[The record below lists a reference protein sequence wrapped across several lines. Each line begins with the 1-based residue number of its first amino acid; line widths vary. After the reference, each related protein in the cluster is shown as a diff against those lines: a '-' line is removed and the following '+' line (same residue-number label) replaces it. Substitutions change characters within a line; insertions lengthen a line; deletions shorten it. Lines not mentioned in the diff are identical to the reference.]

1 MTKMLYSALAGSI
14 APVKSKDNLNVYHVT
29 DHQNTT
35 QHFIMVTTHKIINTS
50 TMLNL
55 LLLLSHNPQ
64 CENETSKKAID
75 SNCFETLCSHDIS
88 LLRKV
93 TKNVFTSHLNLH
105 LLQSLFNLR
114 LSLQLREGGRAAF
127 YWIHWILDVAAV
139 PDLPSHPSSIPYSWI
154 YSGCIKTCKINNK
167 YGTVPDPS
175 KITFSSFYS
184 K

>member
-1 MTKMLYSALAGSI
+1 MAFNYSQPLAKRSI
-14 APVKSKDNLNVYHVT
+14 
-29 DHQNTT
+29 
-35 QHFIMVTTHKIINTS
+35 
-50 TMLNL
+50 
-55 LLLLSHNPQ
+55 
-64 CENETSKKAID
+64 E

-139 PDLPSHPSSIPYSWI
+139 PDLPSHPSSLPFYRTQVRSYSTHVTHLLTHSLTHELVEDLMNWPLLMK
-154 YSGCIKTCKINNK
+154 SNMQK
-167 YGTVPDPS
+167 
-175 KITFSSFYS
+175 
-184 K
+184 